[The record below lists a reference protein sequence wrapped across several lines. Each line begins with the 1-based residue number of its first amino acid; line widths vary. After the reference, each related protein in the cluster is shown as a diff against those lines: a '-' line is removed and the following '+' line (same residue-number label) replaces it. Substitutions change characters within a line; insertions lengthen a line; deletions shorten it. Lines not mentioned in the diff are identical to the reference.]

1 MLNLKQY
8 RENPN
13 SLSDLLPWAALIA
26 PGVILNKDG
35 SFQSTI
41 KYRGPDL
48 DSSTESEL
56 MIVSARINNVL
67 SSLGSGWCLYAEAK
81 REESNSYPLSDFPE
95 PISFLIDEERRL
107 SFESVGH
114 FESSYYLTLVYLPPS
129 DAQNKVASTFLD
141 TTNSVNTDYN
151 KLLEMFSSE
160 VGRVVNLLSRVFPEA
175 ALLSDAETL
184 TYLHS
189 TISEKPH
196 SITVPECPMYLDSLL
211 VDSDLLPGFE
221 PKLGSKHL
229 RIVSLKGFP
238 ASSQPGL
245 LDLLNRLSVEYRWT
259 TRFITMDK
267 SEAERE
273 LRRYK
278 KRWFAKRK
286 GVVTL
291 LKEVVSGESSVMED
305 SDALNNAHDA
315 NSALEEL
322 QADEVAYG
330 YFTTTVVLESA
341 DLEKVVG
348 AAQEVERAINSLGFT
363 TKLES
368 VNATDAWLG
377 SIPGN
382 CRNNVRRPILNTL
395 NLSHLIPLSCVW
407 SGPATNS
414 HLNAPPLFLAR
425 TNGSTQFRF
434 SPHVGDVGHTLVLG
448 PTGAGKSVLL
458 NLMAAQFLRY
468 EEAQVYIFDK
478 GGSARTLTAGVGGDY
493 YDLAA
498 EDSPLSFQPLARI
511 DQPEEL
517 RFAHEWLL
525 DIFIQE
531 NLLVT
536 PSIRD
541 SLWTA
546 LKSLSSAPEKERTL
560 FGLTILLQDDTLRKA
575 LLPYTI
581 EGAHG
586 AVLDQV
592 NDKLEYSFW
601 QCFEMEV
608 LMETPAIVMP
618 VLSYL
623 FHRLEQRFKGK
634 PTILILDEAWL
645 FLDNPAFAAK
655 IREWLKVL
663 RKANV
668 SVVFATQ
675 SLADIDESPISA
687 TIKESCFTKIYLP
700 NSGALNQD
708 SYAVYQ
714 KFGLNDRQIRIVSES
729 FPKKHYYYTSPDGNR
744 LFELA
749 LGELSLAYLAGSTK
763 ERQAQIKRL
772 TSSCP
777 ETDFFNQAY
786 LKEQGLDFAVEH
798 LEAIKEVMVE
808 AA

>member
-56 MIVSARINNVL
+56 VTISARVNNVL
-67 SSLGSGWCLYAEAK
+67 SSLGSGWCLYTEAQ
-81 REESNSYPLSDFPE
+81 RTELNSYPLSDFPS
-95 PISFLIDEERRL
+95 PLSYLIDEERRL

-114 FESSYYLTLVYLPPS
+114 FESSFYLTLIYLPPS
-129 DAQNKVASTFLD
+129 DAKNKLTSTFIESSGEAELD
-141 TTNSVNTDYN
+141 YQRQ
-151 KLLEMFSSE
+151 LEMFIAEVKRVTTLLRSVFSE
-160 VGRVVNLLSRVFPEA
+160 TAQLTDS
-175 ALLSDAETL
+175 ETL

-189 TISEKPH
+189 TISDSPH
-196 SITVPECPMYLDSLL
+196 PISVPELPMYLDATLP
-211 VDSDLLPGFE
+211 DSDLLPGFE
-221 PKLGSKHL
+221 PKIGCKHL
-229 RIVSLKGFP
+229 RVISIKGFP

-245 LDLLNRLSVEYRWT
+245 FDLLNRLSIEYRWT
-259 TRFITMDK
+259 TRLIVMDK
-267 SEAERE
+267 HEAERE

-278 KRWFAKRK
+278 KRWFSKRK
-286 GVVTL
+286 SVVTL
-291 LKEVVSGESSVMED
+291 LKEVVTGESSVMED

-315 NSALEEL
+315 DSALEEL
-322 QADEVAYG
+322 QADLVSYG
-330 YFTTTVVLESA
+330 YFTTTVVLQSKGFE
-341 DLEKVVG
+341 DVTG

-395 NLSHLIPLSCVW
+395 NLSHLMPLSCVW
-407 SGPATNS
+407 AGPPTNN

-425 TNGSTQFRF
+425 TNDSTQFRF

-458 NLMAAQFLRY
+458 NLIAAQFLRY
-468 EEAQVYIFDK
+468 DDAQVYIFDK

-511 DQPEEL
+511 DQPEEI
-517 RFAHEWLL
+517 RFAHEWII

-531 NLLVT
+531 NVQVT
-536 PSIRD
+536 PTIKD

-546 LKSLSSAPEKERTL
+546 LKSLSSAPKKERTL
-560 FGLTILLQDDTLRKA
+560 FGLTVLLQDETLRKA

-581 EGAHG
+581 EGPHG
-586 AVLDQV
+586 GVLDQT
-592 NDKLEYSFW
+592 NDNLEYSFW

-608 LMETPAIVMP
+608 LMEATAIVMP

-623 FHRLEQRFKGK
+623 FHRLEQRFTGK

-663 RKANV
+663 RKSNV
-668 SVVFATQ
+668 SVIFATQ
-675 SLADIDESPISA
+675 SLSDIDESPISA

-700 NSGALNQD
+700 NSEALNQG
-708 SYAVYQ
+708 SFEIYQ
-714 KFGLNDRQIRIVSES
+714 KFGLNDRQIRIISGS

-744 LFELA
+744 LFELG

-763 ERQAQIKRL
+763 ERQTQVKRL
-772 TSSCP
+772 VRSHP
-777 ETDFFNQAY
+777 DTDCFNQAY
-786 LKEQGLDFAVEH
+786 LKEQGLDFAAEH
-798 LEAIKEVMVE
+798 LEAIKKAKV